1 MRTEVNQSMR
11 AKSRIKIFAIIF
23 VAAALLFSFNLS
35 VSTKTS
41 ARAQETSAQAAKPK
55 HISTGELAKL
65 RWIEGTWRGTG
76 DVEKPFYERY
86 HFEDESTLVVEGLA
100 DETLSKVTDV
110 TRFELKDGAFGNA
123 GEGARWVA
131 TQLEDTAIT
140 FEPIARAR
148 NTFRWQRESKD
159 VWKAILN
166 WPATGDKPA
175 RQRVYLME
183 RLPAGKQR

>member
-1 MRTEVNQSMR
+1 MRTEVNQFMR
-11 AKSRIKIFAIIF
+11 ANSRIKVFAIIF
-23 VAAALLFSFNLS
+23 ITGALLFGFNLF
-35 VSTKTS
+35 VSTNPS
-41 ARAQETSAQAAKPK
+41 ARAQETSTQAAKPK
-55 HISTGELAKL
+55 RISPAELAKL

-86 HFEDESTLVVEGLA
+86 YFEGDSTLVVEGLA

-123 GEGARWVA
+123 GDGSRWVA
-131 TQLEDTAIT
+131 TQLDDKSVT
-140 FEPIARAR
+140 FEPVVKAR
-148 NTFRWQRESKD
+148 NSFRWQQESKD

-166 WPATGDKPA
+166 WPATADKPA

-183 RLPAGKQR
+183 RLHEGKH

>member
-1 MRTEVNQSMR
+1 MRTEVNQFVR

-23 VAAALLFSFNLS
+23 VTGVLLFSMNLF
-35 VSTKTS
+35 VSTN
-41 ARAQETSAQAAKPK
+41 ARAQEPAPQTVKPK
-55 HISTGELAKL
+55 RISTGELAKL

-76 DVEKPFYERY
+76 DIDKPFYERY

-123 GEGARWVA
+123 GDGSRWVA
-131 TQLEDTAIT
+131 TQLEDKSVT
-140 FEPIARAR
+140 FEPVVKAR
-148 NTFRWQRESKD
+148 NTFRWQQESKD

-183 RLPAGKQR
+183 RLPEGKH

>member
-1 MRTEVNQSMR
+1 MRVRGTQSMR
-11 AKSRIKIFAIIF
+11 AKSRSKVLAIIF
-23 VAAALLFSFNLS
+23 VAGVSLFSFNLFI
-35 VSTKTS
+35 STKTS
-41 ARAQETSAQAAKPK
+41 ASAQETSTQAVKPK
-55 HISTGELAKL
+55 RISPGELAKL

-100 DETLSKVTDV
+100 DETLSKVTEV

-123 GEGARWVA
+123 GDGARWVA

-148 NTFRWQRESKD
+148 NSFRWQRESKD

-166 WPATGDKPA
+166 WPANDKGPA

-183 RLPAGKQR
+183 RISTDKR

>member
-1 MRTEVNQSMR
+1 MRVRVKQSMR
-11 AKSRIKIFAIIF
+11 AKSRIKVFAIIF
-23 VAAALLFSFNLS
+23 ITGVLLFGFNLF
-35 VSTKTS
+35 VSPTPS
-41 ARAQETSAQAAKPK
+41 ARAQETSTQAAKPK
-55 HISTGELAKL
+55 KISPVELVKL

-76 DVEKPFYERY
+76 DIDKPFYERY
-86 HFEDESTLVVEGLA
+86 YFEGDSTLVVEGLA

-123 GEGARWVA
+123 GEGSRWVA
-131 TQLEDTAIT
+131 TQLEDKSVT
-140 FEPIARAR
+140 FEPFAQAR
-148 NTFRWQRESKD
+148 NSFRWQQESKD

-183 RLPAGKQR
+183 RLPTHKH

>member
-1 MRTEVNQSMR
+1 MRVRVKQSMR
-11 AKSRIKIFAIIF
+11 AKSRIKVFAIIF
-23 VAAALLFSFNLS
+23 VAGVLLFSFSLF
-35 VSTKTS
+35 VSTKTT
-41 ARAQETSAQAAKPK
+41 ARAQEASTQAVKPK
-55 HISTGELAKL
+55 RISPGELAKL

-76 DVEKPFYERY
+76 DVETPFYERY
-86 HFEDESTLVVEGLA
+86 HFEGEATLVVEGLA
-100 DETLSKVTDV
+100 DETLSKVADV

-131 TQLEDTAIT
+131 TQLEDKSVT
-140 FEPIARAR
+140 FEPVAKAR
-148 NTFRWQRESKD
+148 NTFRWQQESKD

-183 RLPAGKQR
+183 RLPAGKH

>member
-1 MRTEVNQSMR
+1 MRVRVKQSIR
-11 AKSRIKIFAIIF
+11 AKSRSKVVAIIF
-23 VAAALLFSFNLS
+23 IAGVLLFSFNLFI
-35 VSTKTS
+35 STKTS
-41 ARAQETSAQAAKPK
+41 TRAQETSTQAAKPK
-55 HISTGELAKL
+55 RISTDELAKL

-76 DVEKPFYERY
+76 DVETPFYERY
-86 HFEDESTLVVEGLA
+86 HFEDDSTLVVEGLA

-166 WPATGDKPA
+166 WPANDKGPA

-183 RLPAGKQR
+183 RLPANKH